1 MRRGGRWIPFVVALV
16 VGAISVA
23 FFALGEA
30 PQEAIAPVSTSS
42 PTTSTVAA
50 TTTTTQPVELA
61 IAPVESTTT
70 TTMIRQSGLAADPY
84 GGVAA
89 VGVIGPAT
97 TLNPFVER
105 SGLGDAVGAV
115 TWASAFVLN
124 GGTYDLEPGVLAEIP
139 SFANQGLIANEN
151 GSVTVTLRMSP
162 DARWQ
167 DGQPITS
174 DDLAFTA
181 ELLAS
186 DRRIDRELR
195 DRYGLISDPVA
206 SDETYTFKVLQPSV
220 DYLSLFEVI
229 LPRHQIEGTDLIND
243 WDDRMWLSA
252 GPFIAGTIQEDGSVS
267 LRRNPQYG
275 RIDENG
281 NELPY
286 LDGLT
291 LTPYST
297 SAEVFVGLTEK
308 LLSVGDLAGDYGL
321 ASDRSDLSVSSAQGE
336 EWEHVGFQFGTGR
349 FAANP
354 RSMVTSPSFRD
365 LVAVVVGDD
374 LLVAEIGGSAL
385 YPASSIVATSWPNA
399 AATDRESIEEPSLE
413 LIATELERD
422 FQEQPPTVVYV
433 TTVALDR
440 SQTAGI
446 ALRELAARGVAVDVE
461 LQDPGLFFRDSVI
474 EGSFE
479 VAEWAWTIS
488 PGPVGAV
495 SDLQSWFGTSPSRDG
510 LDFYRWSA
518 NTQSESLVAEI
529 AAIDSIMDLDELAA
543 ALRSIDSQ
551 LLDRVV
557 VVPLWQSSAGSGFDP
572 LRIGGNV
579 HPRFGVPITWNADS
593 WLVPGGCS
601 NVPEGSVCGGP
612 IQPTDAG

>member
-1 MRRGGRWIPFVVALV
+1 MRRGGRWVPFAAALV
-16 VGAISVA
+16 VGVISIA
-23 FFALGEA
+23 FFARGEA
-30 PQEAIAPVSTSS
+30 PDEATAPVTTSS
-42 PTTSTVAA
+42 TTTAINAA
-50 TTTTTQPVELA
+50 PTTTTTLVEQA
-61 IAPVESTTT
+61 TAAVESTTT
-70 TTMIRQSGLAADPY
+70 TTMRQSASGADLS
-84 GGVAA
+84 GGVAT

-97 TLNPFVER
+97 TLNPFIER

-124 GGTYDLEPGVLAEIP
+124 GRTYELEPGVLAEIP
-139 SFANQGLIANEN
+139 SFANQGLVANGD
-151 GSVTVTLRMSP
+151 GSVTVTLRLSP

-167 DGQPITS
+167 DGEPITGH
-174 DDLAFTA
+174 DLAFTA
-181 ELLAS
+181 DLIAG

-195 DRYGLISDPVA
+195 DRYAMISEPSA
-206 SDETYTFKVLQPSV
+206 SDETYTFKVSQPSV
-220 DYLSLFEVI
+220 DYLSLFEEI
-229 LPRHQIEGTDLIND
+229 LPRHQVEGTDLIND
-243 WDDRMWLSA
+243 WDARVWLSA
-252 GPFIAGTIQEDGSVS
+252 GPFIAGTLQDDGSVS

-275 RIDENG
+275 RSADNG
-281 NELPY
+281 TELPY

-291 LTPYST
+291 ITPYPT
-297 SAEVFVGLTEK
+297 SAEVLVALTEK
-308 LLSVGDLAGDYGL
+308 LLSVGDLAGDYGP
-321 ASDRSDLSVSSAQGE
+321 AANRSDLSVSSAQGE

-349 FAANP
+349 FVANP
-354 RSMVTSPSFRD
+354 RSMVTSPGFRD

-374 LLVAEIGGSAL
+374 LLVSEIGGSAL
-385 YPASSIVATSWPNA
+385 YPASSIVASSWPSA
-399 AATDRESIEEPSLE
+399 AASHRVPIDEPSLD

-422 FQEQPPTVVYV
+422 FQEQPPTVVYA

-440 SQTAGI
+440 SQMAGI

-488 PGPVGAV
+488 PGPLGAV
-495 SDLQSWFGTSPSRDG
+495 RDLQSWFGTSPSRDG

-529 AAIDSIMDLDELAA
+529 AAVDSIMDLDQLAVS
-543 ALRSIDSQ
+543 LRSIDSQ

-557 VVPLWQSSAGSGFDP
+557 VVPLWQSSAGAGFDP
-572 LRIGGNV
+572 LRIGGYV

-593 WLVPGGCS
+593 WLVPGGCA
-601 NVPEGSVCGGP
+601 NVPEGAVCGGP